1 MVMAAI
7 RMVIPYVVMFIA
19 AYSATSL
26 VFASKLRK
34 GKVHPAIKAAA
45 NRDTIGV
52 MDKILVIECIAIVLY
67 VIADFIVFWHTG
79 GEPSSLTISFFAV
92 CGGENGFMA
101 WIRTRKQEERYREWQ
116 KIDEEK
122 PDEYVKSEE
131 L

>member
-1 MVMAAI
+1 MGMPILRIVL
-7 RMVIPYVVMFIA
+7 PYFVMFLV

-26 VFASKLRK
+26 VFAAKARK
-34 GKVHPAIKAAA
+34 GKLYPDKNHAA
-45 NRDTIGV
+45 NRDKIGV
-52 MDKILVIECIAIVLY
+52 MDKILIVECIAIILY
-67 VIADFIVFWHTG
+67 VIVDFVVFWHTG

-116 KIDEEK
+116 KIDEGKPEEYEK
-122 PDEYVKSEE
+122 DIN

>member
-1 MVMAAI
+1 
-7 RMVIPYVVMFIA
+7 MFVA

-26 VFASKLRK
+26 VFAAKHRK
-34 GKVHPAIKAAA
+34 GKLYPEEKLAGT
-45 NRDTIGV
+45 RDKMGV
-52 MDKILVIECIAIVLY
+52 MDKILVIECIAIVIY
-67 VIADFIVFWHTG
+67 IVVDFMVFWHTG
-79 GEPSSLTISFFAV
+79 AEPSTLTISFFAV

-122 PDEYVKSEE
+122 PEDYHENKK

>member
-1 MVMAAI
+1 MKTILHIVL
-7 RMVIPYVVMFIA
+7 PYIIMFAA

-26 VFASKLRK
+26 VFAAKHRRGKLYPEEKLAGTREK
-34 GKVHPAIKAAA
+34 M
-45 NRDTIGV
+45 GV
-52 MDKILVIECIAIVLY
+52 MDKILVIECIAIVIY
-67 VIADFIVFWHTG
+67 VVVDFMVFWHTG
-79 GEPSSLTISFFAV
+79 AEPSTLTISFFAV

-122 PDEYVKSEE
+122 PEDYHEDKK